1 MTLTF
6 ETLDDQHGIQVIDE
20 IERQRYRL
28 YTPGPLDCKPASTDP
43 FLFPV
48 SDAVSIR
55 TTELV
60 LPTVVMVYVR
70 DADGSMVGEVQQF
83 ESESFDADS
92 YILDPCTQIKTYIH
106 LDAAF
111 EVTVDLNETRIEF
124 ESPTE
129 VLLGARSQHDRPAAT
144 VTTTADPLDMMA
156 AVETFGSALK
166 AYDPERSYPTLRGH
180 PPAIEIGDRLDIP
193 SQLDVPDTGVRLE
206 LPPDLASV
214 FVAAPLSYYLGASL
228 VPASEPRLVTDTG
241 FSYSLDTARGFETE
255 VGRTLKRLFFLD
267 CVTRTEGFHQISLH
281 ERHAIEPYVDLDFA
295 ELYEASL
302 GEQVAAYLEVPYDV
316 LEEHIPEWRLTT
328 HVEPVAASAEQLPYV
343 VDDLALVRTHQRPT
357 MKEASIP
364 AEAEA
369 EFTRSDVITRSA
381 SAGAVTRSASAGT
394 AGPANDYVQPQSADT
409 LEQAWIGDSIPIGAS
424 KLTVEAFQHR
434 LDRQTNAGDISITVV
449 QNDTRMEAERH
460 LVDEVYGSRE
470 DLPFDVTVEQDL
482 TRAELEAVLT
492 SDTEFF
498 HYIGHTDYEG
508 FTCTDG
514 KLDATEL
521 DSVGVDTF
529 LLNACNSYNQGLALV
544 ENGAIG
550 GIVTLNEVLNDGA
563 VRIGETVA
571 RLMNCGFPL
580 RAALTI
586 ARDESILG
594 GQYIVVGDGGIT
606 VTQVQ
611 SGTPNLLE
619 ISEAEDGFSVSMY
632 TYPTDVKGLGTIIMP
647 FIESCNEHFLT
658 SGRLGTFHVS
668 HDDLSEFLA
677 LQEVPVRIDGD
688 LHWSTSVDL
697 RTVF

>member
-6 ETLDDQHGIQVIDE
+6 EPLDDQHGIQVIDE

-28 YTPGPLDCKPASTDP
+28 YTPGPIDCEPASTDP

-55 TTELV
+55 TTEIV

-70 DADGSMVGEVQQF
+70 DAEGSMVGEVQQF

-92 YILDPCTQIKTYIH
+92 YILDPCTQIKTYVH

-111 EVTVDLNETRIEF
+111 EVSVDLNETRIEF

-144 VTTTADPLDMMA
+144 VTTTEDPEDMMA

-166 AYDPERSYPTLRGH
+166 AHDPERSYPTLRGH
-180 PPAIEIGDRLDIP
+180 PPAIEIGDSLDIP
-193 SQLDVPDTGVRLE
+193 SGIDVPDTGVRLE
-206 LPPDLASV
+206 LPPDLASI

-228 VPASEPRLVTDTG
+228 VPGSEPRLVTDTG
-241 FSYSLDTARGFETE
+241 FSYSLDTQRGFETE

-295 ELYEASL
+295 ALYDAPL
-302 GEQVAAYLEVPYDV
+302 AEQVAAYLDVPYEV
-316 LEEHIPEWRLTT
+316 LEEHIPEWRLTA
-328 HVEPVAASAEQLPYV
+328 HVDPVAANAEQLPYV
-343 VDDLALVRTHQRPT
+343 VDDLALIRTHPQPT
-357 MKEASIP
+357 MSEASIP

-369 EFTRSDVITRSA
+369 EFTRNDVITRSA
-381 SAGAVTRSASAGT
+381 STGAVTRAAT
-394 AGPANDYVQPQSADT
+394 ADTAPARDDYVQPQPADT

-434 LDRQTNAGDISITVV
+434 LDRERNAGDISITVV
-449 QNDTRMEAERH
+449 QNDTRMEAERQV
-460 LVDEVYGSRE
+460 VDEVYGSRE

-619 ISEAEDGFSVSMY
+619 ITEAEDGFDVSMH
-632 TYPTDVKGLGTIIMP
+632 TYPTDIKSLGSIVMP
-647 FIESCNEHFLT
+647 FIDSCEDHFLT
-658 SGRLGTFHVS
+658 SGQLGTFHAS
-668 HDDLSEFLA
+668 HDDLSEFLS
-677 LQEVPVRIDGD
+677 LQEVPVRIDGN
-688 LHWSTSVDL
+688 LHWSTSIDL
-697 RTVF
+697 RTIF

>member
-6 ETLDDQHGIQVIDE
+6 EPLDGQDGIQVIDE

-28 YTPGPLDCKPASTDP
+28 YTPGPLDCEPASTDP

-83 ESESFDADS
+83 ESESFEEDA
-92 YILDPCTQIKTYIH
+92 YILDPCTQIKTYVH

-111 EVTVDLNETRIEF
+111 EVSVDLNETRIEF

-144 VTTTADPLDMMA
+144 VTTTDDPVDMMA

-166 AYDPERSYPTLRGH
+166 AHDPERSYPTLRGH
-180 PPAIEIGDRLDIP
+180 PPAIELGDRLDIP

-295 ELYEASL
+295 ALYEASL
-302 GEQVAAYLEVPYDV
+302 SEQVAAYLDVPYDV
-316 LEEHIPEWRLTT
+316 LEEHIPEWRLTA
-328 HVEPVAASAEQLPYV
+328 HVDPVAANAEQLPYV
-343 VDDLALVRTHQRPT
+343 VDDLALVRTHEQPT
-357 MKEASIP
+357 MNEASIP
-364 AEAEA
+364 AEAQA
-369 EFTRSDVITRSA
+369 EFTRNDVITRSA
-381 SAGAVTRSASAGT
+381 GAGTVTRAAT
-394 AGPANDYVQPQSADT
+394 ADTVPPRDDYVQPQSTDT

-434 LDRQTNAGDISITVV
+434 LDRERNAGDISITVV

-482 TRAELEAVLT
+482 TRAELERVLT

-586 ARDESILG
+586 ARGESILG

-606 VTQVQ
+606 VTQAE
-611 SGTPNLLE
+611 SGTPNMLKLSESDDEFDVE
-619 ISEAEDGFSVSMY
+619 IY
-632 TYPTDVKGLGTIIMP
+632 TYSTDDKGIGSIFIP
-647 FIESCNEHFLT
+647 FLEGVEEHYLCSGMIDTFRINRKDLLPFLQM
-658 SGRLGTFHVS
+658 
-668 HDDLSEFLA
+668 
-677 LQEVPVRIDGD
+677 QEVPVRFDGD
-688 LHWSTSVDL
+688 LYWSRSIATEDL
-697 RTVF
+697 L